1 MDTQSQP
8 LPSRSIQEEGLYL
21 LVRLCDKCQAGSLQ
35 EISRE
40 KSQIASGPGIRE
52 QIKAR
57 CNSCGQE
64 CDLAFTRATSD
75 ATAGQ
80 SELIDV
86 AEWLG
91 LCHHFMDLAQTNP
104 QEKQSHEQI
113 ILARYCLNEALRFY
127 PQDSHLP
134 PPSAF
139 FGRLGDQRY
148 KDHPAVFLKTKI
160 LDLRRRLGVL
170 ARKGSKL
177 KKSPSGTK
185 RKWWRTE

>member
-1 MDTQSQP
+1 MLKQGQP
-8 LPSRSIQEEGLYL
+8 LSSRSVQEEGLYL
-21 LVRLCDKCQAGSLQ
+21 LIRLCAKCQAGPLE

-40 KSQIASGPGIRE
+40 ESQISGGI
-52 QIKAR
+52 QDQVKAR
-57 CNSCGQE
+57 CNSCGEE
-64 CDLAFTRATSD
+64 CILAFTRATSGT
-75 ATAGQ
+75 TAGQ

-104 QEKQSHEQI
+104 QKEQSREQI
-113 ILARYCLNEALRFY
+113 VSARYCLNEALKFY
-127 PQDSHLP
+127 PHETHLP

-148 KDHPAVFLKTKI
+148 KEHPAVFLKTK
-160 LDLRRRLGVL
+160 LLELHRRLGVL
-170 ARKGSKL
+170 AGQSTKAHQTD
-177 KKSPSGTK
+177 SGKK

>member
-1 MDTQSQP
+1 MGTQGQLLSA
-8 LPSRSIQEEGLYL
+8 RSVQEEGLYL
-21 LVRLCDKCQAGSLQ
+21 LIRPCAKCQVGPLEEIAREESQTSEGIQ
-35 EISRE
+35 ERV
-40 KSQIASGPGIRE
+40 
-52 QIKAR
+52 KAR

-64 CDLAFTRATSD
+64 CVLAFTRASSGG
-75 ATAGQ
+75 TAGR

-104 QEKQSHEQI
+104 QEEQSHEQI
-113 ILARYCLNEALRFY
+113 VSARYCLNEALKFY
-127 PQDSHLP
+127 PEDSHLP

-148 KDHPAVFLKTKI
+148 KEHPAVFLKTK
-160 LDLRRRLGVL
+160 LLELRRRLGVL
-170 ARKGSKL
+170 ASQSTKAQQTGSGK
-177 KKSPSGTK
+177 K

>member
-8 LPSRSIQEEGLYL
+8 LSSRSIQEEGLYL
-21 LVRLCDKCQAGSLQ
+21 LIRLCDKCQAGSLQ

-40 KSQIASGPGIRE
+40 ESQIASGIGE

-75 ATAGQ
+75 GTAGQ

-91 LCHHFMDLAQTNP
+91 LCHYFMDLAQTNP
-104 QEKQSHEQI
+104 QEDQSHEQI
-113 ILARYCLNEALRFY
+113 VLARYCLNEALKFY
-127 PQDSHLP
+127 PQESHLP

-148 KDHPAVFLKTKI
+148 KDHPAVFLKTKL

-170 ARKGSKL
+170 AGKGSRPTQ
-177 KKSPSGTK
+177 SHSGKK
-185 RKWWRTE
+185 RKWWRAE

>member
-1 MDTQSQP
+1 MNTQSQP
-8 LPSRSIQEEGLYL
+8 LSSRSIQEEDLYL
-21 LVRLCDKCQAGSLQ
+21 LIRLCDKCQADSLQ
-35 EISRE
+35 EISRKE
-40 KSQIASGPGIRE
+40 LQIPGGTGE
-52 QIKAR
+52 QIIKAR

-75 ATAGQ
+75 VTAGQ
-80 SELIDV
+80 SKLIDV

-104 QEKQSHEQI
+104 QEEQSHDQI

-148 KDHPAVFLKTKI
+148 KDHPAVFLKTKL

-170 ARKGSKL
+170 AGKGSRL
-177 KKSPSGTK
+177 KQSHSPKK

>member
-1 MDTQSQP
+1 MSEHGQP
-8 LPSRSIQEEGLYL
+8 LSSRSVQEEGLYL
-21 LVRLCDKCQAGSLQ
+21 LVRPCEKCQAGPLE

-40 KSQIASGPGIRE
+40 ESQIPGGIQERV
-52 QIKAR
+52 KAR
-57 CNSCGQE
+57 CNSCGEE
-64 CDLAFTRATSD
+64 CVLAFTRPNGETS
-75 ATAGQ
+75 TSQ
-80 SELIDV
+80 SQLIDV

-104 QEKQSHEQI
+104 QEERSHEQI
-113 ILARYCLNEALRFY
+113 VSARYCLNEALKFY
-127 PQDSHLP
+127 PEDSHLP

-148 KDHPAVFLKTKI
+148 KEHPAVFLKTKL

-170 ARKGSKL
+170 AGQSSKAQQT
-177 KKSPSGTK
+177 GTSKK